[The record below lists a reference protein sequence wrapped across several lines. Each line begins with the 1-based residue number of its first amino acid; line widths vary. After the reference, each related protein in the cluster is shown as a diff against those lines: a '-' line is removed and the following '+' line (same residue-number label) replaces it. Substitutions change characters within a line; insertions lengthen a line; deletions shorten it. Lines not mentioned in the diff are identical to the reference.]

1 MRAADIGRFSWQAL
15 SRHRFRSAMVLL
27 SMAVGVASVVVLTA
41 LGEGARH
48 YVLAEF
54 DTLGKDVLI
63 VFPGRKETT
72 GGLPPVT
79 GMAARDLT
87 LDDAHHLARRL
98 SAVEQWAPLV
108 LGSAEVSYR
117 GRSREV
123 MTLGTTA
130 AFVALRQLRLSQ
142 GRNIGADA
150 GGEARGECLA
160 GQTIKA
166 ELFGPE
172 PIIGARI
179 RVGDYRCRVVGV
191 LAGRGDAM
199 GLDLSDAAIM
209 PVAAA
214 QRLFNAPGLFRL
226 LLRLRPGSNLAA
238 VKQGVEEVLQARHG
252 GELDV
257 TVVSADAMRATFDGI
272 LLALTLGV
280 SAIGGISLLVA
291 GILIMNVTLIGISQR
306 RAEIGLLKAL
316 GASSADVLALFLTEA
331 VISALSGALLG
342 LLTGYLLVLL
352 GGIVLPDIPLD
363 PPAWAAAAAVLVA
376 TGTGLAF
383 AWLPARRA
391 SRLPPVAALQQR

>member
-252 GELDV
+252 QGGGAEDV
-257 TVVSADAMRATFDGI
+257 GYLLSQNLTVADRRAHETDLLRAYHDALVGHGVSGYSFESLQADYEVGIAMRASDETIALRPGKAVACPRGEPREGGFEA
-272 LLALTLGV
+272 LALRI
-280 SAIGGISLLVA
+280 AI
-291 GILIMNVTLIGISQR
+291 
-306 RAEIGLLKAL
+306 
-316 GASSADVLALFLTEA
+316 SADSLRDGG
-331 VISALSGALLG
+331 SGRFAGMLG
-342 LLTGYLLVLL
+342 LHFA
-352 GGIVLPDIPLD
+352 IP
-363 PPAWAAAAAVLVA
+363 
-376 TGTGLAF
+376 G
-383 AWLPARRA
+383 
-391 SRLPPVAALQQR
+391 